1 MVGGKQQL
9 GLLLVA
15 LLLGWTPNYLIA
27 ESAPS
32 PSPLVA
38 SLIKSL
44 TLKQKVGQMTQLSA
58 SMLIGKDNH
67 LDPVKAEQIL
77 GEYSVGSV
85 LSNPRRGCINAT
97 TSATSVG
104 AWREIVAEYQR
115 WTISKQSPSNA
126 TTPPIT

>member
-9 GLLLVA
+9 GLLLLA

-77 GEYSVGSV
+77 GECTVSARYCPIRGEAVSTQPHR
-85 LSNPRRGCINAT
+85 PRA
-97 TSATSVG
+97 
-104 AWREIVAEYQR
+104 
-115 WTISKQSPSNA
+115 
-126 TTPPIT
+126 